1 MAVNNS
7 NTDGSSYVKGELHAH
22 IYTIEWYHPQG
33 NSLTSVM
40 LGGLLNEVSYA
51 AHNDDV
57 RVILLR
63 STGAA
68 FCGGAS
74 FDELLQLQSEKQATQ
89 FFNGVANVILAM
101 RRCPKFIVARVHGKC
116 VGGGLGI
123 AAAADYAIAVEGAEI
138 KLSELSIGIGPF
150 VVGPAVERKT
160 GLSSFSQLAIDAGN
174 WRNADWARRKGIY
187 AELHPS
193 VESMEDSITRLTNS
207 LAHYSPEAVAE
218 VKKMIWHD
226 TEHWEQLL
234 PQRAVTSGKLIMG
247 ETARHFLDKFRENKM
262 VEK

>member
-1 MAVNNS
+1 MAINNS
-7 NTDGSSYVKGELHAH
+7 NTDGSYVRGELHAH
-22 IYTIEWYHPQG
+22 TYTIEWHHPQG
-33 NSLTSVM
+33 NSLTSAM

-51 AHNDDV
+51 AHNNDV

-63 STGAA
+63 SVGAA

-74 FDELLQLQSEKQATQ
+74 FTELLQLQNEKGATQ
-89 FFNGVANVILAM
+89 FFSGVSNVILAM

-138 KLSELSIGIGPF
+138 KLSELTLGIGPF

-160 GLSSFSQLAIDAGN
+160 GLSAFSQLSIDAGN

-193 VESMEDSITRLTNS
+193 VESMEESIARLTNS
-207 LAHYSPEAVAE
+207 LAHYSPEAMAE
-218 VKKMIWHD
+218 VKKMIWHN

-234 PQRAVTSGKLIMG
+234 PERAAISGKLVMS
-247 ETARHFLDKFRENKM
+247 EAARHFLDKFREDKAIA
-262 VEK
+262 K